1 MVTVRTV
8 PFHMKSKSL
17 IKKLAAEEKVPFK
30 QFYRDYMA
38 GRIVILKNR
47 RSIRKA
53 VAVGEGLR
61 VKVNANIGFSPL
73 ASGFRGELEKLDIA
87 VKYGADVV
95 MDLSCGKNLRKC
107 LKEVLRYSRVPVGT
121 VPVYQVFSQH
131 RNPSASDFF
140 QAIEEQLAM
149 GVDFI
154 TVHCGVTRR
163 ALNRLKKQPRLG
175 GVVSRGG
182 ALTFGWMQKN
192 GAENPLYEVFDLL
205 LKIAKKYD
213 AVLSLG
219 DGLRPGSIADANDYL
234 QILELKTLGK
244 LFLRAKAAGVEAMIE
259 GPGHIPVSQIKR
271 VVDDEKKFCYGAP
284 FYVLGPLVTD
294 AAAGYDHIT
303 SAIGGA
309 LAGSSGADF
318 LCYVT
323 PAEHLGL
330 PTLNDVK
337 LGVIASRIAA
347 HAADVS
353 RGRPAS
359 LLRDNNVSR
368 QRFRLDWK
376 GMKKYIL
383 FPESIASARTKRKVC
398 TMCGKFCPVEQTR
411 KIIKN
416 KK

>member
-1 MVTVRTV
+1 
-8 PFHMKSKSL
+8 MKSKTL
-17 IKKLAAEEKVPFK
+17 LKKLAKEEKVPFK
-30 QFYRDYMA
+30 QFYRDYAA

-47 RSIRKA
+47 ISRRKA
-53 VAVGEGLR
+53 VAIGAGLS

-73 ASGFRGELEKLDIA
+73 ASGFKNELKKVDIA
-87 VKYGADVV
+87 VKYGADVI
-95 MDLSCGKNLRKC
+95 MDLSCGKNLQKC
-107 LKEVLRYSRVPVGT
+107 LKEVLKYSKVPVGT

-131 RNPSASDFF
+131 RNPSSADFF
-140 QAIEEQLAM
+140 QAVEEQLAL
-149 GVDFI
+149 GVDFV

-163 ALNRLKKQPRLG
+163 ALKRLKKYPRLA

-182 ALTFGWMQKN
+182 ALTFGWMNKT
-192 GAENPLYEVFDLL
+192 GAENPFYGDFDRL
-205 LKIAKKYD
+205 LKIAKKYG

-244 LFLRAKAAGVEAMIE
+244 LFLRAKKQGVEAMIE

-303 SAIGGA
+303 AAIGGA
-309 LAGSSGADF
+309 LAGSYGTDF

-330 PTLNDVK
+330 PTLTDVK

-353 RGRPAS
+353 RGRNAS
-359 LLRDNNVSR
+359 ILRDKNVSR
-368 QRFRLDWK
+368 QRFRLNWK
-376 GMKKYIL
+376 GMKKYLL
-383 FPESIASARTKRKVC
+383 FPEGITAAHTKRKVC
-398 TMCGKFCPVEQTR
+398 TMCGKFCPLEQTR